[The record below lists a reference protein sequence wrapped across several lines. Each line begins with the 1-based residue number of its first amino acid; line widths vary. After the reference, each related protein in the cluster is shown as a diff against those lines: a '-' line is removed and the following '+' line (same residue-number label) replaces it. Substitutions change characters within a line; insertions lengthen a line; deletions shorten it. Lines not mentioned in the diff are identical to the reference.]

1 MIWRMEEEVEEWRIA
16 PRARVPFSQNV
27 KMVLVSLMF
36 DATLVCD
43 NNTRYKLGV
52 ISRQV
57 LVSRLSVII
66 QNIHHH

>member
-1 MIWRMEEEVEEWRIA
+1 MEDSSLGPGA
-16 PRARVPFSQNV
+16 SFSKRQDGSSLLI
-27 KMVLVSLMF
+27 KWAALMF